1 MEGLIQQNV
10 VYKTSKGTPVTDS
23 LKVAQVFGKEH
34 KNVIR
39 TIRGMLG
46 SSSKL
51 SRTEEGSANKLAHI
65 HWFAESS
72 YIDARG
78 NTQPLFLM
86 TRDGFS
92 LLAMGLT
99 GAKAMQFK
107 VGFIEQFNAM
117 ERIVQEVKQAVTPAI
132 PQTFAEALRLAAN
145 QAEQIEAQQKQ
156 LEAQASK
163 VLFAKSV
170 ETSPSSILVGEMAKL
185 VKQNGVDIGERRFF
199 QWLRENGYL
208 CQYGNRYNQPSQ
220 KAMDLGLFE
229 IKKTTITKP
238 NGDVM
243 VASTTKVT
251 GKGQIYFINKLLH
264 NQQSKLQTT

>member
-10 VYKTSKGTPVTDS
+10 VYKTSKGTPVADS
-23 LKVAQVFGKEH
+23 LKVAQVFGRMH

-39 TIRGMLG
+39 SVREIIT
-46 SSSKL
+46 
-51 SRTEEGSANKLAHI
+51 SANLLADQQA
-65 HWFAESS
+65 FCGTS
-72 YIDARG
+72 YRD
-78 NTQPLFLM
+78 TQGKEQPMYLM
-86 TRDGFS
+86 TREGFCALVMRWNGEKANQFKMAFIELFS
-92 LLAMGLT
+92 KMEQAIR
-99 GAKAMQFK
+99 AMQPT
-107 VGFIEQFNAM
+107 A
-117 ERIVQEVKQAVTPAI
+117 PAI

-145 QAEQIEAQQKQ
+145 QAEKIEAQQKQ
-156 LEAQASK
+156 LEAQAPK

-199 QWLRENGYL
+199 QWLRDNGYL
-208 CQYGNRYNQPSQ
+208 CSYGNRYNQPTQ

-251 GKGQIYFINKLLH
+251 GKGQIYFVNKLLH